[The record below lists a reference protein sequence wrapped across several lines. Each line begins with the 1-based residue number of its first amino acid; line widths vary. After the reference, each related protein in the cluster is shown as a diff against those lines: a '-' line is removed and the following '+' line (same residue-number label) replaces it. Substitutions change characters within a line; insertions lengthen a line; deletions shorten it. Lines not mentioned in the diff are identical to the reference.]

1 LSELFA
7 LVERFPNIALLI
19 LPILGSFGLPVPED
33 AILFL
38 CGILISKKSVL
49 PLPGLM
55 SVYAGIL
62 LSDFLIYSFGQKYGR
77 RIVTHKIFRK
87 ILPHEKLVLLECGFI
102 RSGPLIIL
110 FGRQFFWLRA
120 KVFLVAGIMKMPVKK
135 FLFIDALAALVTTG
149 IIVTLGYT
157 GENFLSYFNRISPQ
171 IVQISWIVVFVIA
184 IMAFIYRLSILRNRK
199 ISKATRLQLSWHR

>member
-1 LSELFA
+1 VSEIFT
-7 LVERFPNIALLI
+7 LVERFPNLALFI
-19 LPILGSFGLPVPED
+19 LPILGCVGLPVPED

-49 PLPGLM
+49 PFPGLM

-77 RIVTHKIFRK
+77 WIVTHKIFRK
-87 ILPHEKLVLLECGFI
+87 ILPIEKLVLLELRFI

-120 KVFLVAGIMKMPVKK
+120 KVILVAGIMKMPVKK
-135 FLFIDALAALVTTG
+135 FLFIDAIAALFTTG

-157 GENFLSYFNRISPQ
+157 GGTFLRYFKRISLQ
-171 IVQISWIVVFVIA
+171 IEQISGIVLFVIA
-184 IMAFIYRLSILRNRK
+184 VMAIVYWLTILRNRK
-199 ISKATRLQLSWHR
+199 ISKASRLQLSWHR

>member
-1 LSELFA
+1 LSELFT
-7 LVERFPNIALLI
+7 LVERFPNSALFI
-19 LPILGSFGLPVPED
+19 LPILGSIGLPVPED

-87 ILPHEKLVLLECGFI
+87 ILPPEKLVLLERGFI

-110 FGRQFFWLRA
+110 LGRQFFWLRA

-135 FLFIDALAALVTTG
+135 FLCIDAIAALFTTG

-157 GENFLSYFNRISPQ
+157 GGTFLSYLNRISPQ
-171 IVQISWIVVFVIA
+171 IGQISGIVVFVIA
-184 IMAFIYRLSILRNRK
+184 IMAFIYWLSVLRNRK
-199 ISKATRLQLSWHR
+199 ISKASRLQVGWYQ

>member
-1 LSELFA
+1 MSELFA
-7 LVERFPNIALLI
+7 LLERFPGIALFI
-19 LPILGSFGLPVPED
+19 LPILGSIGLPIPED

-62 LSDFLIYSFGQKYGR
+62 LSDFLIYSFGRKYGR
-77 RIVTHKIFRK
+77 RIVTHKIFLK
-87 ILPHEKLVLLECGFI
+87 ILSPEKLVQLERGFI

-135 FLFIDALAALVTTG
+135 FLFMDAIAALFTIGV
-149 IIVTLGYT
+149 IVTLGYT
-157 GENFLSYFNRISPQ
+157 GRTFLPYFNRISPQ
-171 IVQISWIVVFVIA
+171 IGRASGIVVFVIT
-184 IMAFIYRLSILRNRK
+184 IMAFIYWLLILRNRK
-199 ISKATRLQLSWHR
+199 ISKASRLQLGWHR

>member
-1 LSELFA
+1 MSELVT
-7 LVERFPNIALLI
+7 LVERFPNIALFI
-19 LPILGSFGLPVPED
+19 LPILGSIGLPVPED

-77 RIVTHKIFRK
+77 RIVRHKIFRK
-87 ILPHEKLVLLECGFI
+87 ILPIEKLVLLELRFI

-110 FGRQFFWLRA
+110 CGRQFFWLRA

-135 FLFIDALAALVTTG
+135 FLFIDAVAALFTTG

-157 GENFLSYFNRISPQ
+157 GGTFLSYFNRISPQ
-171 IVQISWIVVFVIA
+171 IGQISRIVFFVIV
-184 IMAFIYRLSILRNRK
+184 IMAFVYWLSVLRNRK
-199 ISKATRLQLSWHR
+199 ISKACRLQLSWYR

>member
-1 LSELFA
+1 MNELFT
-7 LVERFPNIALLI
+7 LVERFPNSALFI
-19 LPILGSFGLPVPED
+19 LPILGSIGLPVPED

-38 CGILISKKSVL
+38 CGILISEKSVL

-62 LSDFLIYSFGQKYGR
+62 LSDFLVYSFGQKYGR
-77 RIVTHKIFRK
+77 RIVRHKIFRK
-87 ILPHEKLVLLECGFI
+87 ILPPEKLVLLERGFI

-135 FLFIDALAALVTTG
+135 FLCIDAIAALFTTG

-157 GENFLSYFNRISPQ
+157 GGTFLSYLNRISLQ
-171 IVQISWIVVFVIA
+171 IGQISRIVVFVIA
-184 IMAFIYRLSILRNRK
+184 IMAFIYWFLILRNRK
-199 ISKATRLQLSWHR
+199 ISKASRLQVGWYR